1 MVEYMTSRPERLR
14 RVREVLCI
22 AESRFNGSPHFP
34 VRYGKNSGLSVPTT
48 RYGHPACSVERDD
61 LVLLVFSSTDPPR
74 AYVFE
79 RPAREPEL
87 LAWRVAV
94 RKPAPPAHV
103 LWVWHFPGGMALYV
117 YTTPDL
123 LRRRAEALRRLS
135 RVTAAITGEGEDKLW
150 LAEAEAAELW
160 ASVIEN
166 GGWRLPGEDG
176 GGM

>member
-1 MVEYMTSRPERLR
+1 
-14 RVREVLCI
+14 
-22 AESRFNGSPHFP
+22 
-34 VRYGKNSGLSVPTT
+34 
-48 RYGHPACSVERDD
+48 
-61 LVLLVFSSTDPPR
+61 
-74 AYVFE
+74 
-79 RPAREPEL
+79 
-87 LAWRVAV
+87 
-94 RKPAPPAHV
+94 
-103 LWVWHFPGGMALYV
+103 MALYV